1 MTDHLLPTKSPLAD
15 RRVPIIAALLIL
27 DSLHFVLARLLV
39 SFMPATVAGLYVMA
53 VATLAVGLVGLSL
66 DRSHLKTVR
75 TSLWFFLLIGFLV
88 GASTA
93 LGFEAVAFIDPG
105 TASFLA
111 KASIV
116 FGLGLSFV
124 WLRERLTGIQV
135 GGAAVTIV
143 GLAFLTFQPG
153 DYFRL
158 GALMVL
164 GASFMYAVHTAV
176 VKRYGSAIE
185 FVEFLFFRLL
195 FTTLFL
201 LLFSTARQQLLWPGA
216 KAWPWLILV
225 GTVDVAASRALYYI
239 ALRRIPLSV
248 HTIVLA
254 LSPVAAVVWSMLL
267 FGTAVTAQQVLGGAA
282 VIAGVLIVTLSQET

>member
-1 MTDHLLPTKSPLAD
+1 MA
-15 RRVPIIAALLIL
+15 VLLIL

-39 SFMPATVAGLYVMA
+39 SFMPATVAALYVMA
-53 VATLAVGLVGLSL
+53 IATILVGLVGLGL
-66 DRSHLKTVR
+66 GRIHLKTLG

-111 KASIV
+111 KASIL
-116 FGLGLSFV
+116 FGLGFSFF
-124 WLRERLTGIQV
+124 WLRETLTGVQV
-135 GGAAVTIV
+135 GGAFVAVV
-143 GLAFLTFQPG
+143 GLVFLTFQPG
-153 DYFRL
+153 DYFRQ

-164 GASFMYAVHTAV
+164 GASFMYAMHTAV
-176 VKRYGSAIE
+176 VKRYGGDIE

-201 LLFSTARQQLLWPGA
+201 LLFSTARQQLLWPDA
-216 KAWPWLILV
+216 RAWPWLILV
-225 GTVDVAASRALYYI
+225 GTVDVAASRTLYYI
-239 ALRRIPLSV
+239 ALRWIPLSV

-267 FGTAVTAQQVLGGAA
+267 FGTAVTAQQVSGGAA
-282 VIAGVLIVTLSQET
+282 VFAGVLIVTLNQER

>member
-1 MTDHLLPTKSPLAD
+1 MTNHPALKKSRLAD
-15 RRVPIIAALLIL
+15 RRLPIMSVLLIL

-39 SFMPATVAGLYVMA
+39 SFMPATIAAVYVMA
-53 VATLAVGLVGLSL
+53 IATILVGLVGLGL
-66 DRSHLKTVR
+66 GRIRLKTLR

-111 KASIV
+111 KASIL
-116 FGLGLSFV
+116 FGLGFSFF
-124 WLRERLTGIQV
+124 WLRERLSRVQI
-135 GGAAVTIV
+135 GGALVAVV
-143 GLAFLTFQPG
+143 GLLFLTFQPG

-158 GALMVL
+158 GALMVI
-164 GASFMYAVHTAV
+164 GASFMYAMHTAV
-176 VKRYGSAIE
+176 VKRYGSDIE

-195 FTTLFL
+195 CTTLFL
-201 LLFSTARQQLLWPGA
+201 LLFSAGRQQLLWPGA
-216 KAWPWLILV
+216 RAWPWLIFV
-225 GTVDVAASRALYYI
+225 GAVDVAASRTLYYI

-254 LSPVAAVVWSMLL
+254 VSPVAAVVWSTIL
-267 FGTAVTAQQVLGGAA
+267 FGTAVTAQQVIGGAA
-282 VIAGVLIVTLSQET
+282 VIAGVLIVTLNQER